1 MVCLSFLVDAPE
13 QKYLEEVSLICWESG
28 KNPPDIGIEGACSTS
43 LLKRDKN
50 QHDIFINLEDP
61 IQIAV

>member
-1 MVCLSFLVDAPE
+1 MLG
-13 QKYLEEVSLICWESG
+13 QW

-61 IQIAV
+61 IQIAVQSSKGVDLTPSYFNGSE